1 MAKRL
6 ARAKQKIR
14 HAGIPYRVPPA
25 HLLPERLPAVLA
37 VLYLLFNEGYSATA
51 GADLVRH
58 DLADEAI
65 RLARVL
71 VRLMPDEPEAAG
83 LLALMLLH
91 HARRAARLDE
101 AGDLVVLEDQDRGRW
116 DTAQITEGVSL
127 LDGTLRRGRPGPYQV
142 QAAIAA
148 CHATAARPEDTDW
161 AQIAVLYERLARL
174 VPSPVVELNRAV
186 AVGMAYGPAAG
197 LALVDALRETG
208 ALAGYH
214 LLPAARADL
223 LRRLGRTAEAAD
235 AYREA
240 AGLATTEAE
249 RRYLA
254 RRLAALG

>member
-1 MAKRL
+1 
-6 ARAKQKIR
+6 
-14 HAGIPYRVPPA
+14 
-25 HLLPERLPAVLA
+25 
-37 VLYLLFNEGYSATA
+37 
-51 GADLVRH
+51 
-58 DLADEAI
+58 
-65 RLARVL
+65 
-71 VRLMPDEPEAAG
+71 MPDEPEAAG

-91 HARRAARLDE
+91 HARRAARLDD

-116 DTAQITEGVSL
+116 DAGRIAEGVAL
-127 LDGTLRRGRPGPYQV
+127 LDGALRRGRPGPYQV

-161 AQIAVLYERLARL
+161 PQIAVLYARLARL

-197 LALVDALRETG
+197 LALIDGLRETG

-240 AGLATTEAE
+240 AGLATTDAE